1 MIPPNYKSYFEINH
15 SNIERVQIFLSS
27 KYIFTIGIYKKE
39 MGFYIDFPKFNKS
52 NTTVAKYILPKG
64 QSYIEKLDP
73 TATEQKNICPK
84 LSFHESGW
92 VLLSKSGFFFDKTI
106 SRQKTNDSIFKND
119 GTHVFTISLQNPN
132 FLPDEPPAMK
142 TRTRDIALPSSPL
155 PNAIKFVGNL
165 WKKSDLQESF
175 KEFGMLKNETEYP
188 IIWPRND
195 GSNLG
200 DIVFI
205 LKFCH
210 LVDSEPL
217 YLSVRCMIIPIMD
230 KEYSKGTLLT
240 LMSGFIF
247 GDVINTE
254 KETDFIS
261 FIAKRERN

>member
-1 MIPPNYKSYFEINH
+1 MIPPNYKSYFDLNL
-15 SNIERVQIFLSS
+15 SNIERVQVFLGS

-52 NTTVAKYILPKG
+52 SSTIAKYTLPRG
-64 QSYIEKLDP
+64 QKYIEKLDP
-73 TATEQKNICPK
+73 SATEQKDICPK

-92 VLLSKSGFFFDKTI
+92 VLLSKTGFFFNKTI
-106 SRQKTNDSIFKND
+106 SRQKTNDSIFDND
-119 GTHVFTISLQNPN
+119 GSHVFTISLQNLN
-132 FLPDEPPAMK
+132 FLPDEPPTMK
-142 TRTRDIALPSSPL
+142 TRTRHISLPSTPI
-155 PNAIKFVGNL
+155 PQAIKFVGNL

-188 IIWPRND
+188 IVWPRND

-210 LVDSEPL
+210 LENTEPL
-217 YLSVRCMIIPIMD
+217 YLSVRCMTIPVMD
-230 KEYSKGTLLT
+230 KEYTSGVLLT

-247 GDVINTE
+247 SDIINTA

-261 FIAKRERN
+261 FIAKKENT